1 MTIKFFNSL
10 SRSKEIFKPLT
21 DNEVR
26 IYSCGPTVYN
36 FVHIGNLRAY
46 VFVDLLRRYLK
57 YKGFKIHHVMNITDI
72 DDKIIQNSK
81 ATGKSLNEFT
91 SFYANAF
98 IEDLKKLNIE
108 IPEIMPKATDSIYEM
123 VELVKILKDKG
134 FAYEKNG
141 TWYFKINNFRDYG
154 ALAHINMNEFKTNW
168 DGRLTNE
175 DIYEKD
181 DVRDF
186 ALWKAYSAEDKD
198 IFWNTEIG
206 KGRPGW
212 HLECSAMSIKYLGQP
227 FDIHTGGVDL
237 IFPHHT
243 NEIAQSEAAFG
254 KKFVNLWLHNE
265 HLLVNGE
272 KMSKSLGN
280 FFTLRDLLAKGHNP
294 KTIRYQLLSVHYR
307 QQLNFTEEALISM
320 ASTLQR
326 IYDFIDRL
334 NNKGDESLSGGNN
347 ISPAMQEAIKQA
359 TAEFESCL
367 DDDLNI
373 SGALGAMFTFM
384 RTTNKLMDSENIGPD
399 GIKAAKDLI
408 DCFDGV
414 LGICS
419 REKDLIP
426 PEIMS
431 MIEERYAAKKTKD
444 FAKAD
449 AIRDRIKSL
458 GFILE
463 DTPNGTTVKPIS

>member
-1 MTIKFFNSL
+1 MAIKFFNSL
-10 SRSKEIFKPLT
+10 SRGKEIFKPLT
-21 DNEVR
+21 GNEVH

-57 YKGFKIHHVMNITDI
+57 YKGFKIRHVMNITDV

-81 ATGKSLNEFT
+81 AAEKSLNEFT
-91 SFYANAF
+91 SFYTDAF

-108 IPEIMPKATDSIYEM
+108 IPEIMPKATDSIPEM
-123 VELVKILKDKG
+123 VELVKILRDKG

-141 TWYFKINNFRDYG
+141 TWYFKISKFKDYG
-154 ALAHINMNEFKTNW
+154 ALAHIDMSEFKTNW

-186 ALWKAYSAEDKD
+186 ALWKAYSEEDKD
-198 IFWNTEIG
+198 IFWDTEIG

-212 HLECSAMSIKYLGQP
+212 HLECSAMSVKYLGQP

-243 NEIAQSEAAFG
+243 NEIAQSEAAFS

-280 FFTLRDLLAKGHNP
+280 FFTLRDLLAKGYNP
-294 KTIRYQLLSVHYR
+294 KAIRYLLLSVHYR
-307 QQLNFTEEALISM
+307 QQLNFTEEALISIS
-320 ASTLQR
+320 STLQR

-334 NNKGDESLSGGNN
+334 KNKKDECSSGNN
-347 ISPAMQEAIKQA
+347 ISQAIQESIKQA
-359 TAEFESCL
+359 ATEFDSCL
-367 DDDLNI
+367 EDDLNI
-373 SGALGAMFTFM
+373 SGALGAMFMFM
-384 RTTNKLMDSENIGPD
+384 RTTNKLMDSEDIGQD
-399 GIKAAKDLI
+399 GIKAARDLI
-408 DCFDGV
+408 DRFDGI

-419 REKDLIP
+419 KEKDLIP
-426 PEIMS
+426 PEIMD
-431 MIEERYAAKKTKD
+431 MIEERYTAKKNKD

-449 AIRDRIKSL
+449 AIRNRIKSL

-463 DTPNGTTVKPIS
+463 DTPKGTTVKPVS

>member
-57 YKGFKIHHVMNITDI
+57 YKGFKIRHVMNITDV

-81 ATGKSLNEFT
+81 AADKSLNEFT
-91 SFYANAF
+91 SFYTDAF

-108 IPEIMPKATDSIYEM
+108 IPEIMPRATESISEM

-141 TWYFKINNFRDYG
+141 TWYFKISKFGNYG
-154 ALAHINMNEFKTNW
+154 ALANIDMNEFKTNW

-186 ALWKAYSAEDKD
+186 ALWKAYTEEDKD
-198 IFWNTEIG
+198 IFWDTEIG

-212 HLECSAMSIKYLGQP
+212 HLECSAMSVKYLGQP

-254 KKFVNLWLHNE
+254 KKLVNLWLHNE

-280 FFTLRDLLAKGHNP
+280 FFTLRDLLAKGYNP
-294 KTIRYQLLSVHYR
+294 KAIRYQLLSVHYR
-307 QQLNFTEEALISM
+307 QQLNFTEDALISIS
-320 ASTLQR
+320 STLQR

-334 NNKGDESLSGGNN
+334 KNEEDETSSENN
-347 ISPAMQEAIKQA
+347 ISPAMQEAIKLAA
-359 TAEFESCL
+359 TEFESCL
-367 DDDLNI
+367 EDDLNI

-384 RTTNKLMDSENIGPD
+384 RTTNKLMDSKGTGSD
-399 GIKAAKDLI
+399 GIKAARCLI
-408 DCFDGV
+408 NQFDEV
-414 LGICS
+414 FAICS

-426 PEIMS
+426 PEIMD
-431 MIEERYAAKKTKD
+431 MVEERHTAKKTKD
-444 FAKAD
+444 FATAD
-449 AIRDRIKSL
+449 AIRDKIKSL

-463 DTPNGTTVKPIS
+463 DTPKGTTVKPVS

>member
-1 MTIKFFNSL
+1 
-10 SRSKEIFKPLT
+10 
-21 DNEVR
+21 
-26 IYSCGPTVYN
+26 
-36 FVHIGNLRAY
+36 
-46 VFVDLLRRYLK
+46 
-57 YKGFKIHHVMNITDI
+57 MNITDI
-72 DDKIIQNSK
+72 DDKIIQNSRV
-81 ATGKSLNEFT
+81 AEKSLYEFT
-91 SFYANAF
+91 SFYTNAF

-108 IPEIMPKATDSIYEM
+108 MPEIMPKATDSIPEM
-123 VELVKILKDKG
+123 VELVKILKEKG

-141 TWYFKINNFRDYG
+141 TWYFKISNFKDYG
-154 ALAHINMNEFKTNW
+154 ALAHINTSEFKTNW

-175 DIYEKD
+175 DTYEKD
-181 DVRDF
+181 DARDF
-186 ALWKAYSAEDKD
+186 ALWKAYSEEDKD

-212 HLECSAMSIKYLGQP
+212 HLECSAMSVKYLGQP

-254 KKFVNLWLHNE
+254 KKLVNMWLHNE

-280 FFTLRDLLAKGHNP
+280 FFTLRDLLAKGYNP
-294 KTIRYQLLSVHYR
+294 MAIRYQLLGVHYR
-307 QQLNFTEEALISM
+307 QQLNFTEEALISIS
-320 ASTLQR
+320 STLQR

-334 NNKGDESLSGGNN
+334 KNKEDESPSEENN
-347 ISPAMQEAIKQA
+347 ICPAVQEAIKQA
-359 TAEFESCL
+359 AAEFESCL

-373 SGALGAMFTFM
+373 SGALGAVFTFM
-384 RTTNKLMDSENIGPD
+384 RTINKLMDSENIGPG
-399 GIKAAKDLI
+399 GIKAARDLI
-408 DCFDGV
+408 NRFDGV
-414 LGICS
+414 LGICL

-426 PEIMS
+426 PEIMD
-431 MIEERYAAKKTKD
+431 MVEERYAAKKMKD

-449 AIRDRIKSL
+449 AIRDKIKSL

-463 DTPNGTTVKPIS
+463 DTPKGTTVKPVS

>member
-1 MTIKFFNSL
+1 MSIKFFNSL
-10 SRSKEIFKPLT
+10 SRSKETFKPIT

-46 VFVDLLRRYLK
+46 IFVDLLRRYLK
-57 YKGFKIHHVMNITDI
+57 YKGFKIYHVMNITDV

-81 ATGKSLNEFT
+81 AAKKPLNEFT
-91 SFYANAF
+91 SFYIEAF

-108 IPEIMPKATDSIYEM
+108 IPETMPKATDSIPEM
-123 VELVKILKDKG
+123 VELVKILKEKG

-141 TWYFKINNFRDYG
+141 TWYFKISKFKDYG
-154 ALAHINMNEFKTNW
+154 ALAHIDMNEFKTNW
-168 DGRLTNE
+168 DGRLTNN
-175 DIYEKD
+175 DTYEKD

-186 ALWKAYSAEDKD
+186 ALWKAYSEEDKN
-198 IFWNTEIG
+198 IFWDTEIG

-212 HLECSAMSIKYLGQP
+212 HLECSSMSVKHLGLP
-227 FDIHTGGVDL
+227 IDIHTGGIDL

-243 NEIAQSEAAFG
+243 NEIAQSETAFG

-280 FFTLRDLLAKGHNP
+280 FFTLRDLLAKGYNP
-294 KTIRYQLLSVHYR
+294 EAIRYQLLSVHYR
-307 QQLNFTEEALISM
+307 QQLNFTEDALSSIS
-320 ASTLQR
+320 STLQR

-334 NNKGDESLSGGNN
+334 KNEEENQSENN
-347 ISPAMQEAIKQA
+347 ISQAMQEAINQT

-384 RTTNKLMDSENIGPD
+384 RIANKLMDSKNAGQD
-399 GIKAAKDLI
+399 GVKAARHLI
-408 DCFDGV
+408 ARFDEV

-419 REKDLIP
+419 KEKNLIP
-426 PEIMS
+426 PEIMN
-431 MIEERYAAKKTKD
+431 MVEERYAAKKAKD
-444 FAKAD
+444 FIMAD
-449 AIRDRIKSL
+449 AIRDKIKSL

-463 DTPNGTTVKPIS
+463 DTPKGTTVKPIS

>member
-10 SRSKEIFKPLT
+10 SRSKETFKPIT

-46 VFVDLLRRYLK
+46 IFVDLLRRYLK
-57 YKGFKIHHVMNITDI
+57 YKGFKIHHVMNITDV

-81 ATGKSLNEFT
+81 VANKPLNEFT
-91 SFYANAF
+91 SFYIEAF

-108 IPEIMPKATDSIYEM
+108 IPETMPKATDSIPEM
-123 VELVKILKDKG
+123 VELVKILKEKG

-141 TWYFKINNFRDYG
+141 TWYFKISKFKDYG
-154 ALAHINMNEFKTNW
+154 ALAHIDMNEFKTNW
-168 DGRLTNE
+168 DGRLTN
-175 DIYEKD
+175 DDSYEKD

-186 ALWKAYSAEDKD
+186 ALWKAYSEVDKN
-198 IFWNTEIG
+198 IFWDTEIG

-212 HLECSAMSIKYLGQP
+212 HLECSSMSVKHLGLP
-227 FDIHTGGVDL
+227 IDIHTGGIDL

-243 NEIAQSEAAFG
+243 NEIAQSEAAFD

-280 FFTLRDLLAKGHNP
+280 FFTLRDLLAKGYNP
-294 KTIRYQLLSVHYR
+294 GAIRYQLLSVHYR
-307 QQLNFTEEALISM
+307 QQLNFTEDALSSIS
-320 ASTLQR
+320 STLQR

-334 NNKGDESLSGGNN
+334 KNEEESLSENS
-347 ISPAMQEAIKQA
+347 ISQAMQEAIKQ
-359 TAEFESCL
+359 TSVEFESCL

-384 RTTNKLMDSENIGPD
+384 RTANKLMDSKNVGQD
-399 GIKAAKDLI
+399 GVKAARLLI
-408 DCFDGV
+408 ARFDEV

-419 REKDLIP
+419 KEKDLIP
-426 PEIMS
+426 PEIMN
-431 MIEERYAAKKTKD
+431 MVEERHAAKKAKD
-444 FAKAD
+444 FIMAD
-449 AIRDRIKSL
+449 TIRDKIKSL

-463 DTPNGTTVKPIS
+463 DTPKGTTVKPIS